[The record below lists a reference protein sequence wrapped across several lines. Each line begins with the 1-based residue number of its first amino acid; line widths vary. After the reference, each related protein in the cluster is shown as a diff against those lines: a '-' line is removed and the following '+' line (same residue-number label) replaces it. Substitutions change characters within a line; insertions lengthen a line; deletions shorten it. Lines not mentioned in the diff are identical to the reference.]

1 MLISRIGSRS
11 WHSFNA
17 VIAFIQKTCR
27 RTSSLC
33 ASALPSLSPFTMSE
47 VTGLSRWGS
56 QSFEAEPYQ
65 EYFKPR
71 WENTLLRLSFSVD
84 VSLTWG
90 KCHIFRVQNL
100 AQSIIKIMFRSDP
113 ETAAK
118 LSRTGQSLVT
128 LEQAVAVSTQIGAE
142 CYVETKALVSS
153 LETLEVDRL
162 SCQTIFAKCIPL
174 DLQVFRHLKY

>member
-1 MLISRIGSRS
+1 MGP
-11 WHSFNA
+11 
-17 VIAFIQKTCR
+17 T
-27 RTSSLC
+27 
-33 ASALPSLSPFTMSE
+33 
-47 VTGLSRWGS
+47 
-56 QSFEAEPYQ
+56 
-65 EYFKPR
+65 
-71 WENTLLRLSFSVD
+71 
-84 VSLTWG
+84 
-90 KCHIFRVQNL
+90 
-100 AQSIIKIMFRSDP
+100 IMFRSDP

-174 DLQVFRHLKY
+174 DLQVFRHLKYL